1 VLKYYFA
8 RIWASDTTP
17 EGAVRSSRL
26 TPRVFPCWHHQ
37 RGAMFEPC
45 HFRSSL
51 NRVQAEGSA
60 PKISMQKIYLLRWSD
75 KPKSFA
81 TDYFFCLKP
90 NEAAVCSTREQAE
103 MECNFLNQQ
112 PITFVSE
119 TRPTVICN
127 FKIEERTTG
136 GFVFFFETP

>member
-1 VLKYYFA
+1 MGLRRFLLFSEVCTLRKGLPTRAFSILYKLSDLIWILFVLKYYFA

-60 PKISMQKIYLLRWSD
+60 PKI
-75 KPKSFA
+75 
-81 TDYFFCLKP
+81 
-90 NEAAVCSTREQAE
+90 
-103 MECNFLNQQ
+103 
-112 PITFVSE
+112 
-119 TRPTVICN
+119 
-127 FKIEERTTG
+127 
-136 GFVFFFETP
+136 